1 LLKNYQKI
9 EKFQKKIFII
19 IVLELRMKI
28 KKIILILSLIILS
41 ACVGYSSTGVLGTG
55 VSIALDPR
63 SLGTQIDDSI
73 MQQNLRAKLVSS
85 DKSYII
91 SVKTKILDGRI
102 FLTGKVNSVEDKLKI
117 TKLAWEVKGARS
129 VNNDLQIKEKFDF
142 KRSAK
147 DLLITSQ
154 LRTALI
160 GSKKIKSVNYNIDTY
175 KKKIYIYGIAQ
186 TKLERDEVVKEA
198 KQILDVED
206 VITSIFLVDDLR
218 VVKK

>member
-1 LLKNYQKI
+1 
-9 EKFQKKIFII
+9 
-19 IVLELRMKI
+19 MKI
-28 KKIILILSLIILS
+28 KKTIILLIFVILSG
-41 ACVGYSSTGVLGTG
+41 CVGYSSTGVLGTG

-73 MQQNLRAKLVSS
+73 MQQNLRAKLLST

-117 TKLAWEVKGARS
+117 TKLAWEIKGARS
-129 VNNDLQIKEKFDF
+129 VNNDLQIREEFNF
-142 KRSAK
+142 KRSAQ

-154 LRTALI
+154 LRAAMI
-160 GSKKIKSVNYNIDTY
+160 SNKKIKSVNYNIDTY

-186 TKLERDEVVKEA
+186 NKTEREEVSKEA

-206 VITSIFLVDDLR
+206 VVTSIFLVDDLR
-218 VVKK
+218 VIKK